1 MIFKNLIKRLKRLII
16 SSSNYW
22 KIRHFLEPTWIDSY
36 NLKKTNQFY
45 IEFVQ
50 KYSVKTIFDF
60 GCATGKTLLDIKI
73 NFPEV
78 VTYGVDINQKAI
90 DQCILRFLEI
100 DPTGKSFS
108 FRNKLNKNYVLNFLL
123 ANNKE
128 KIDLVIF
135 DRVLYCLDNS
145 QVIEILRKLAPL
157 TGFIIIDDF
166 DRDDSID
173 FIGYRHRDWTSLL
186 SKFSFECLDNI
197 PSIYS
202 EVDKA
207 NARTMIFKSI
217 N

>member
-36 NLKKTNQFY
+36 NLKKTHQFY

-166 DRDDSID
+166 DRDDSND

>member
-36 NLKKTNQFY
+36 NLKKTHQFY

-50 KYSVKTIFDF
+50 KYSIKTIFDF
-60 GCATGKTLLDIKI
+60 GCATGKTLIDIKI

>member
-36 NLKKTNQFY
+36 NLKKTHQFY

>member
-1 MIFKNLIKRLKRLII
+1 
-16 SSSNYW
+16 
-22 KIRHFLEPTWIDSY
+22 
-36 NLKKTNQFY
+36 
-45 IEFVQ
+45 VQ
-50 KYSVKTIFDF
+50 KYSIKTIFDF
-60 GCATGKTLLDIKI
+60 GCATGKTLIDIKI

>member
-1 MIFKNLIKRLKRLII
+1 M
-16 SSSNYW
+16 
-22 KIRHFLEPTWIDSY
+22 
-36 NLKKTNQFY
+36 
-45 IEFVQ
+45 
-50 KYSVKTIFDF
+50 
-60 GCATGKTLLDIKI
+60 
-73 NFPEV
+73 
-78 VTYGVDINQKAI
+78 
-90 DQCILRFLEI
+90 
-100 DPTGKSFS
+100 
-108 FRNKLNKNYVLNFLL
+108 L

>member
-36 NLKKTNQFY
+36 NLKKTHQFY

-50 KYSVKTIFDF
+50 KYSIKTIFDF